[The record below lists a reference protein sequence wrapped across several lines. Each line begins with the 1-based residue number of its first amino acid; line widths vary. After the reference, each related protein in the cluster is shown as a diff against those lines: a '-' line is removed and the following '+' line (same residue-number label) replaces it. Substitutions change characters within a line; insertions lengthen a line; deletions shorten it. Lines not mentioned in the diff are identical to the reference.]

1 MEEKNTRYPKP
12 NEFIIPPYEAYAMTD
27 IETWQAAEFLMTK
40 LEPVPLEDLDH
51 DDRECTICQQEF
63 CVSEDANLS
72 HPPVK
77 TVCGHNFGKLC
88 ITRWLDPVCFWGLAE
103 GAHPTIHGMDTSLL
117 VAANSCPT
125 CREVFFPQPDREPM
139 ELLAARLWLWDNA
152 YAFAGV
158 ARSEIEERSREH
170 LWKYVKYCR
179 SINEFELSDKVQHEF
194 FVDSF
199 SNLLQYAQ
207 RLKLIPLTPVQ
218 EALRKRLEKLGG
230 LQPLGTIWKA
240 ED

>member
-1 MEEKNTRYPKP
+1 
-12 NEFIIPPYEAYAMTD
+12 
-27 IETWQAAEFLMTK
+27 MTK
-40 LEPVPLEDLDH
+40 LEPVPLEDLDP

-77 TVCGHNFGKLC
+77 TICGHNFGKLC
-88 ITRWLDPVCFWGLAE
+88 IT
-103 GAHPTIHGMDTSLL
+103 
-117 VAANSCPT
+117 SCPT

-218 EALRKRLEKLGG
+218 EALRKKLEKLGG
-230 LQPLGTIWKA
+230 LEPLGTIWKA
-240 ED
+240 EDGSRNSWVFDPVLLKEEEALRKNLKKLGGLYPNGTIWEMEDDSRNFWVFDLVSLAEEDEDDEDEY